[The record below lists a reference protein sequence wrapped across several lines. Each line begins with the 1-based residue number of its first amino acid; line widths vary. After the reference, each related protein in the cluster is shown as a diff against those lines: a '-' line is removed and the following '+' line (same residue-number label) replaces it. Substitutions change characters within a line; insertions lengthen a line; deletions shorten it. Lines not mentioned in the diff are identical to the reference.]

1 MEKIDKGSTF
11 VKGKVLPVYHASPL
25 ERAKLAK
32 NDIEKLALFNKPD
45 ILRFFLHLEDHK
57 GRS

>member
-1 MEKIDKGSTF
+1 MEKVEKGGTL

-32 NDIEKLALFNKPD
+32 NDVEKLALFNKPD
-45 ILRFFLHLEDHK
+45 ILAFFLRL
-57 GRS
+57 GREKKVI